1 MIIHPVP
8 ESELK
13 NLAKELLGLA
23 KVATDVEYVMWPE
36 PGFRVPDY
44 LAEAFVAGRSE
55 VPAPEVVPSPEVAED
70 KEDVEPVRRKPGRPK
85 KEAQ

>member
-23 KVATDVEYVMWPE
+23 RVATDVEYVMWPE

-55 VPAPEVVPSPEVAED
+55 VPAPEVAPSSE
-70 KEDVEPVRRKPGRPK
+70 EDVEPVRRKPGRPK